1 MLANEETLYSHA
13 DYFALE
19 EQAEVKSEYYQGHVV
34 AMTGASLNH
43 NRLVRNTTFAIN
55 DQLTGQ
61 PCEIF
66 IGDVRVWVEK
76 KDVFAYPDV
85 MVVCGSPALMENR
98 TDTLTNPKVIIK
110 VLSPSTMGY
119 DRGEKFQAYW
129 SLDSFEE
136 YVLVDQHQIRVEYF
150 RRVDKTLWELRI
162 FTKLDDS
169 LTLQSID
176 TKISLH
182 KIYQDVRGE
191 M

>member
-1 MLANEETLYSHA
+1 MLANKETIYSHA

-43 NRLVRNTTFAIN
+43 NRLAGNIHTSLNNALSN
-55 DQLTGQ
+55 H
-61 PCEIF
+61 PCETF

-76 KDVFAYPDV
+76 KDIFTYPDV
-85 MVVCGSPALMENR
+85 MVVCGPPVLMENR
-98 TDTLTNPKVIIK
+98 TDTLTNPKVIIEI
-110 VLSPSTMGY
+110 LSPSTTGY

-136 YVLVDQHQIRVEYF
+136 YVLVDQYQMRVEYF
-150 RRVDKTLWELRI
+150 RRVDETLWELRV
-162 FTKLDDS
+162 FTKLDDV

-176 TKISLH
+176 VKISLD
-182 KIYQDVRGE
+182 KIYQDMRWD
-191 M
+191 